1 MIHFEMSNYLPDE
14 AAQLRLE
21 VFVKEQGFESEFDR
35 FDEPDKAYHF
45 VLFDDGSPLA
55 TCRMIDEGDGVFHIG
70 RVAVKKTCR
79 GRGLGAKVI
88 AEAEGAAKD
97 MGGKLITIGSQVQA
111 LGFYLSQGYT
121 KEGEQYMEEGK
132 PHIKV
137 YKEL

>member
-55 TCRMIDEGDGVFHIG
+55 TCRMNKEGDGV
-70 RVAVKKTCR
+70 KKSCR

-88 AEAEGAAKD
+88 AEAEDAAKD

-137 YKEL
+137 YKRL